1 MWTIIT
7 DCGKQLTIHSKLREK
22 VDTHYKIYDL
32 SEIEFDQYH
41 LELLS
46 VDDLPVAVKQH
57 NVLTAEQILKYHF
70 EVEHKESVSL
80 V

>member
-1 MWTIIT
+1 MWTIIN

-22 VDTHYKIYDL
+22 VDTHYKVYDL
-32 SEIEFDQYH
+32 TEIEFDQYH

-46 VDDLPVAVKQH
+46 TGDVPATDKQH
-57 NVLTAEQILKYHF
+57 NVLTCDQLLQYHF
-70 EVEHKESVSL
+70 EVDENNTAV

>member
-1 MWTIIT
+1 MWITIN

-32 SEIEFDQYH
+32 NQIEFDQYH

-46 VDDLPVAVKQH
+46 TADVPVTVKQH
-57 NVLTAEQILKYHF
+57 NVFTCEQLLTYHF
-70 EVEHKESVSL
+70 EVEVKEIPAL
-80 V
+80 